1 MPIDWR
7 QLPRAVLRRIL
18 RPHPTSILSTT
29 ERIVPA
35 HTLCHPQPEG
45 AIETGFEV
53 HIGSTFPSDVNL
65 REINFS
71 SSHVVKRE
79 HCSGLP
85 HMDLQGVNHRHWK
98 D

>member
-1 MPIDWR
+1 MS
-7 QLPRAVLRRIL
+7 RRIL

-29 ERIVPA
+29 ERTVPA
-35 HTLCHPQPEG
+35 YTLCHPQPEG
-45 AIETGFEV
+45 AIEAGIEF

-71 SSHVVKRE
+71 ASHVVKRE
-79 HCSGLP
+79 HYSGLP
-85 HMDLQGVNHRHWK
+85 HMDLQGLNHRRWK

>member
-1 MPIDWR
+1 M
-7 QLPRAVLRRIL
+7 
-18 RPHPTSILSTT
+18 SILSPT

-35 HTLCHPQPEG
+35 HTLYHPQPEG

-53 HIGSTFPSDVNL
+53 HIGSTFLSDVNL

-71 SSHVVKRE
+71 ASHVVKRE

-85 HMDLQGVNHRHWK
+85 HMDLQGVNHIQNQEGRAN
-98 D
+98 